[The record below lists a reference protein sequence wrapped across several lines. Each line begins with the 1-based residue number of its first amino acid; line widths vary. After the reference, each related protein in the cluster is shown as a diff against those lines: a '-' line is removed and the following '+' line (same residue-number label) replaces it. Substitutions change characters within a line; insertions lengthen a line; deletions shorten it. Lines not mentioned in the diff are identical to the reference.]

1 MRGFDTI
8 FSVEPVL
15 IIRQYQLSDKEEVF
29 QLHVRALKNE
39 YAYLYTGS
47 WEKDFE
53 DIEGIYLNNRGEFL
67 VGTIDNKIVAMGGL
81 RKMTEDIVELRRMR
95 VDPDFQRKGY
105 GQIILDALEKR
116 AKELGYKVIQL
127 NTSVK
132 QIPAQKFYIK
142 NGYTEVRREKE
153 GWIIELIFYRKEIK

>member
-1 MRGFDTI
+1 MTKL
-8 FSVEPVL
+8 V
-15 IIRQYQLSDKEEVF
+15 IRQYESRDKEEVF
-29 QLHVRALKNE
+29 NLHVRALKNE
-39 YAYLYTGS
+39 YAYLYTGT

-53 DIEGIYLNNRGEFL
+53 NIEGIYLNNRGEFL

-81 RKMTEDIVELRRMR
+81 RKKTDDIVELRRMR

-127 NTSVK
+127 DTSVK

-142 NGYTEVRREKE
+142 NGYTEIRREKE